1 MANFPYMVS
10 PLPKGKTVHRPFTKS
25 IAPDYFGNW
34 KFCIAKYGKDE
45 KLVRPTDIVK
55 SRYSKFRV
63 IVKGPIYI
71 HFMFLF
77 LFRFFSP
84 SKFKLDI

>member
-45 KLVRPTDIVK
+45 KLVRPTKDYSDTIIVNGG
-55 SRYSKFRV
+55 Y
-63 IVKGPIYI
+63 
-71 HFMFLF
+71 
-77 LFRFFSP
+77 
-84 SKFKLDI
+84 